1 MLDRVDSYDEVYAV
15 SNIGRIRNSRTG
27 LVLKARINRTGY
39 LIVDLCKK
47 GDKTTFPVHKLVAD
61 AYLQLTEDEDQIFID
76 HINNNKLDNT
86 ICNLRR
92 ASRSQNN
99 RNCSMQ
105 ANTSSRYK
113 GVYKDKKSTKWIA
126 QITMNRKQQHLGRFD
141 DEKEAGKRYNT
152 EATRLFGEFAK
163 LNEFSDDEV

>member
-1 MLDRVDSYDEVYAV
+1 MDFPNECWTDVDSYDEVYAV

-47 GDKTTFPVHKLVAD
+47 GDKTMFPVHKLVAD
-61 AYLQLTEDEDQIFID
+61 AFLELTEDEDQIFID

-92 ASRSQNN
+92 ASRSQII
-99 RNCSMQ
+99 
-105 ANTSSRYK
+105 
-113 GVYKDKKSTKWIA
+113 GIA
-126 QITMNRKQQHLGRFD
+126 QSKQIRPVVIKVFI
-141 DEKEAGKRYNT
+141 K
-152 EATRLFGEFAK
+152 TRSQQNGL
-163 LNEFSDDEV
+163 LR